1 MIRRF
6 RPERSPR
13 LSALAGAAVL
23 TTAVLL
29 GVHVEARHDADQ
41 ALTAVFTGE
50 ITADGPV
57 YRLPPIEVRSRGEFL
72 LALPE
77 LIQRAFDA
85 HADHTADAARLRERR
100 A

>member
-13 LSALAGAAVL
+13 LSALAGAVVL
-23 TTAVLL
+23 TSAVLL
-29 GVHVEARHDADQ
+29 AVHVEARHEADQ
-41 ALTAVFTGE
+41 ALTGLFTGE

-57 YRLPPIEVRSRGEFL
+57 YRLPPIEVHSRGEYL
-72 LALPE
+72 LALPD
-77 LIQRAFDA
+77 LIQRAFDG
-85 HADHTADAARLRERR
+85 HADDAIDAARPRERR

>member
-13 LSALAGAAVL
+13 LSALAGAVVL
-23 TTAVLL
+23 TSAVLL
-29 GVHVEARHDADQ
+29 AVHVEARHEADPV
-41 ALTAVFTGE
+41 LTGSFTGE

-57 YRLPPIEVRSRGEFL
+57 YRLPPIEVHARGEFL

-77 LIQRAFDA
+77 VIQRTFDG
-85 HADHTADAARLRERR
+85 HADDTDAARPRERR